1 MRAVG
6 IRELKDRLS
15 EYLRRVRAGEEVLVT
30 DRGQVIAELRPSTR
44 VPKRTKIPPGL
55 AALAKEGLL
64 TLGGPNNPRAYPALP
79 PLLKTMT
86 VKDLLDAERGPH

>member
-15 EYLRRVRAGEEVLVT
+15 EYLRRVRAGEEILVT
-30 DRGQVIAELRPSTR
+30 DRGQVIAVLRPPAH
-44 VPKRTKIPPGL
+44 VPSGTKIPPGL
-55 AALAKEGLL
+55 AALAREGLL
-64 TLGGPNNPRAYPALP
+64 TLGGPNNPHVYPALT

-86 VKDLLDAERGPH
+86 VKDLLDADRGPD